1 MSPNTPL
8 LTPMGLP
15 LVSAMATDLNK
26 GKQSGPKK
34 KTVKSPELIDNSDEE
49 ATNVVS
55 KDVDMADGTQMGVH
69 TTTIAAQRAI
79 FSLNHINLHTP
90 PLEVKFGEWNN

>member
-1 MSPNTPL
+1 MSSGNEELSPL

-15 LVSAMATDLNK
+15 LVSAMATNSNK

-34 KTVKSPELIDNSDEE
+34 KTVKSPELIDNSNEE

-55 KDVDMADGTQMGVH
+55 KDIDMADGTQMGVH
-69 TTTIAAQRAI
+69 TTVRATAK
-79 FSLNHINLHTP
+79 LNLINH
-90 PLEVKFGEWNN
+90 